1 MMREARGFTLIG
13 LALLAT
19 GCSDQAQVQTM
30 GAAETHS
37 AQLEATFP
45 QAFSMVQRVRELP
58 DGRVMI
64 ADPLG
69 QALVV
74 ADLAAGTADTL
85 GAVGQGPD
93 EYNQPDAVFPLPGD
107 STLLVDLG
115 NARLTTVAPD
125 GSFAASMSIVQ
136 GALGTGSLQILL
148 PRATDSRGG
157 LYFQPMGGGRPG
169 AQFPDSAAI
178 ARYDRATGAMDTL
191 ATVKIQDMKQT
202 TSGGAGNQNVMIQPV
217 PLSAEDAWTVS
228 WDGRLA
234 VARSG
239 DYHVEWIE
247 PDGRVIKGE
256 PVPYEPV
263 AIGRAEQ
270 EEWIEGLGNGIRVGI
285 SVNNGDRRMSMGRG
299 GGDNL
304 PEPDDFEWPEVKP
317 PFVSNGVYV
326 TPEGNVWVERHVPAG
341 AEVRFDIF
349 GGDAQLKGSITFPAG
364 LDLVGFGHGKTYMV
378 RTDDMGLQRLEVY
391 GRPTT

>member
-1 MMREARGFTLIG
+1 MMGEGRRFTIIS
-13 LALLAT
+13 LAVLAAA
-19 GCSDQAQVQTM
+19 CSDQAQMQTM
-30 GAAETHS
+30 GAAGTVA

-45 QAFSMVQRVRELP
+45 EAFSMVQRVRELP
-58 DGRVMI
+58 DGRLMV

-69 QALVV
+69 QVLVV

-85 GAVGQGPD
+85 GAVGRGPE

-125 GSFAASMSIVQ
+125 GRFAATMPMVTGDP
-136 GALGTGSLQILL
+136 GAGNLQILI
-148 PRATDSRGG
+148 PQATDSRGG
-157 LYFQPMGGGRPG
+157 VYFQPMGGGRPG
-169 AQFPDSAAI
+169 GQFPDSSLV
-178 ARYDRATGAMDTL
+178 ARYDRASGALDTL
-191 ATVKIQDMKQT
+191 ALVKRPELKQT
-202 TSGGAGNQNVMIQPV
+202 TSGTPGNQNISIRPV
-217 PLSAEDAWTVS
+217 PLSAEDAWAVS
-228 WDGRLA
+228 WDGRVA

-247 PDGRVIKGE
+247 PDGQVTRGE

-285 SVNNGDRRMSMGRG
+285 SFDDGDRRMSMGRG
-299 GGDNL
+299 GGEDL
-304 PEPDDFEWPEVKP
+304 PEPGDFEWPETKP

-326 TPEGNVWVERHVPAG
+326 TPEGDMWVERHVPAG
-341 AEVRFDIF
+341 ADVHFDIF
-349 GGDAQLKGSITFPAG
+349 GKDAQLKGSITFPAG
-364 LDLVGFGHGKTYMV
+364 LDLVGFGHGRTYMV
-378 RTDDMGLQRLEVY
+378 RTDEMGLQRLEVY
-391 GRPTT
+391 ARPAT